1 MIMMLTMIM
10 TVIAAFMGCPGD
22 SGVAHKA
29 LRGVGISTPVF
40 NMEKLRLRENRRPAQ
55 GHTGRE

>member
-22 SGVAHKA
+22 SGEHTRPCEA
-29 LRGVGISTPVF
+29 LESLLLFLTWR
-40 NMEKLRLRENRRPAQ
+40 N
-55 GHTGRE
+55 